1 METGILETG
10 LTARRLKC
18 SPEWVRQLERTGQ
31 LPAFAITTTGRRLFR
46 EADVEKLRLRREQR
60 KAALG

>member
-31 LPAFAITTTGRRLFR
+31 LPAFAITTTGKRLFR
-46 EADVEKLRLRREQR
+46 EADVEKLRQRREQR
-60 KAALG
+60 KAERE